1 MIYLSL
7 FVLFINILYVK
18 NYRRGRVETSPNY
31 YWKSIKRTSIK
42 EKNVLI
48 VYICLSFKLHFE
60 VYLGVQILKCFLN
73 GWSALTSKCWK
84 YSVYSSPFIQETS
97 LKICVCSWAIFFN
110 YKNILLNSRHER
122 AFSALYIC
130 FSCKELKINK
140 KGIIKYLV
148 SRLSVN
154 IFG

>member
-73 GWSALTSKCWK
+73 GWCALTSKCWK

-97 LKICVCSWAIFFN
+97 LKIFVCSWAIFFN
-110 YKNILLNSRHER
+110 YKNIL
-122 AFSALYIC
+122 ALYIC
-130 FSCKELKINK
+130 FSCKELQINK